1 MDTKEKLAELKE
13 LIQKANYIVFF
24 GGIYGKRSSGLSFCG
39 WALSSK
45 ICLSAGGNFVS

>member
-24 GGIYGKRSSGLSFCG
+24 GGAGVYKESGLQDFRSVYG
-39 WALSSK
+39 
-45 ICLSAGGNFVS
+45 